1 MSESTSDTAPQ
12 DDAAD
17 GHEPTIATR
26 LADGLGRLSAVLV
39 FGPLGIAGRALH
51 EGSKAGVSIITTLIP
66 FAGNAQKALFL
77 WALRQY
83 HRKGG
88 GDAVGFIHEP
98 DGSVEPVPVK
108 HKPQS
113 IEEEDAE
120 RAGWHALDRDQS
132 WHEGADG
139 REVDRLGKTPVV
151 FLDSAST
158 QRATVTEA
166 RVAQCLDLDQV
177 DGLYQVPAKDAIDM
191 TVQVG
196 SADAAAGG
204 NGQAGALPDGG
215 QEMMQILE
223 TNVKE
228 AAWRQSI
235 IDIGAG
241 DHDGMRVNPRK
252 VKETYREKTGSEQL
266 DEVER
271 LGFLA
276 GQLGTEDP
284 TGFVI
289 KILLI
294 ALGFVAA
301 AIIGPDLLSQA
312 GGAGGGGGV
321 VPFWLGV

>member
-1 MSESTSDTAPQ
+1 MADQDPDTVQQ

-17 GHEPTIATR
+17 DHAPSVTTR
-26 LADGLGRLSAVLV
+26 LGDGLGRLSAILV

-51 EGSKAGVSIITTLIP
+51 EGSKAGVSIITTLMP
-66 FAGNAQKALFL
+66 FAGKAQKALFL

-83 HRKGG
+83 HKKGG
-88 GDAVGFIHEP
+88 GDAVGLIHEP

-139 REVDRLGKTPVV
+139 REVDRLGKTPIV

-166 RVAQCLDLDQV
+166 RVAQCLDLDRV
-177 DGLYQVPAKDAIDM
+177 EGVYQVPSTDAIDM

-196 SADAAAGG
+196 SADAGVGG
-204 NGQAGALPDGG
+204 NGQAGAVPDGG
-215 QEMMQILE
+215 MAWDVLE
-223 TNVKE
+223 ANVKK
-228 AAWRQSI
+228 AAWEKSI
-235 IDIGAG
+235 IDIGVD
-241 DHDGMRVNPRK
+241 DHDGMRIDPRK

-284 TGFVI
+284 TGFII
-289 KILLI
+289 KVLLI

-312 GGAGGGGGV
+312 SGAGGGGGL